1 MSAAEVIEFRKKNQ
15 ITIPKTLSAALNIV
29 EGDKLELHIEDGK
42 IVITP
47 AVIIPKEQAWFWSQ
61 EWQRGEKA
69 VQEELIA
76 KGPGKAYTSAELLA
90 ELTDA

>member
-47 AVIIPKEQAWFWSQ
+47 AVIIPKEQA
-61 EWQRGEKA
+61 
-69 VQEELIA
+69 
-76 KGPGKAYTSAELLA
+76 
-90 ELTDA
+90 